1 MAANVLHTCNVTAAK
16 GCRMTSVFFYD
27 AKGHDRTVALTPA
40 LLARTGKQQLI
51 WIDLLRSD
59 KAAVRKAAAI
69 LKLDDDLTEAL
80 LKHPAEPVLESFAG
94 HFHLALPI
102 SPNAGKAKDC
112 VTYVVA
118 ERWLLTVRDGDIPYF
133 QEFRDQ
139 DNGETLSGRL
149 TPAALA
155 AALLDWHLED
165 YQAEIATIQ
174 TSADK
179 IDHDVLLSRE
189 DEPPLK
195 ALAKLQARMADLR
208 RKLGEHR
215 RIIHGLLRADF
226 AHIAGHQHA
235 EYYKSLEIHFDRT
248 DDSLNRT
255 REMIVGS
262 FNLYATRT
270 AQETNQL
277 VKLLT
282 LITVIIGLSGA
293 IAGIFGMNFDTPLT
307 KTGLPGFI
315 FAVTGMIAL
324 GVLLII
330 FARRRKWLE

>member
-1 MAANVLHTCNVTAAK
+1 
-16 GCRMTSVFFYD
+16 MTRVYFYD
-27 AKGHDRTVALTPA
+27 AKGHDQTVELSPS
-40 LLARTGKQQLI
+40 LVARTGKQQLI

-59 KAAVRKAAAI
+59 EAAVREAAAI
-69 LKLDDDLTEAL
+69 LKLGDDLTEAL
-80 LKHPAEPVLESFAG
+80 LDHPAEPVLESFAG

-133 QEFRDQ
+133 REFRDQ

-165 YQAEIATIQ
+165 YQAEITDIQ
-174 TSADK
+174 TNADK
-179 IDHDVLLSRE
+179 IDQDVLLARE
-189 DEPPLK
+189 EEPPLRV
-195 ALAKLQARMADLR
+195 LAKLQARLADLR

-226 AHIAGHQHA
+226 AHIAGHPHA
-235 EYYKSLEIHFDRT
+235 EYYEALERHFDRT
-248 DDSLNRT
+248 DDSLDRT

-262 FNLYATRT
+262 FDLYATRT

-282 LITVIIGLSGA
+282 LVTVIIGFSGA
-293 IAGIFGMNFDTPLT
+293 IAGIFGMNFDTPIT

-315 FAVTGMIAL
+315 VTVSSMIVLGAL
-324 GVLLII
+324 LTI
-330 FARRRKWLE
+330 FAWRRKWLS

>member
-1 MAANVLHTCNVTAAK
+1 
-16 GCRMTSVFFYD
+16 MTRVYFYD
-27 AKGHDRTVALTPA
+27 AKGHDRTVDLSPS
-40 LLARTGKQQLI
+40 LVARTGKQQLI

-59 KAAVRKAAAI
+59 EAAVREAAAI
-69 LKLDDDLTEAL
+69 LKLDDNLTEAL
-80 LKHPAEPVLESFAG
+80 LDHPAEPVLESFAG

-102 SPNAGKAKDC
+102 SPGAGKAKDC

-133 QEFRDQ
+133 EEFREQ
-139 DNGETLSGRL
+139 DNGETLSGQL

-165 YQAEIATIQ
+165 YQAEITDIQ
-174 TSADK
+174 SNVDK
-179 IDHDVLLSRE
+179 IDQDVLLARE
-189 DEPPLK
+189 EEPPLRM
-195 ALAKLQARMADLR
+195 LAKLQARVADLR
-208 RKLGEHR
+208 RRLGEHR

-226 AHIAGHQHA
+226 AHIAGHSHA
-235 EYYKSLEIHFDRT
+235 EYYKALEKHFDRT

-262 FNLYATRT
+262 FDLYATRT

-315 FAVTGMIAL
+315 LAVCSMIAL
-324 GVLLII
+324 GAVLII
-330 FARRRKWLE
+330 FARRRKWLD

>member
-1 MAANVLHTCNVTAAK
+1 MIEVYL
-16 GCRMTSVFFYD
+16 YD
-27 AKGHDRTVALTPA
+27 AKGHDTTVELSQR
-40 LLARTGKQQLI
+40 LVARTRKQQLV
-51 WIDLLRSD
+51 WIDLVRGD
-59 KAAVRKAAAI
+59 KAAVREAADI
-69 LKLDDDLTEAL
+69 LKLDNGLTEAL
-80 LKHPAEPVLESFAG
+80 LEHPVEPVLESYAG
-94 HFHLALPI
+94 HFHLALPV
-102 SPNAGKAKDC
+102 SPSAGKAKDC

-133 QEFRDQ
+133 KAFRDQ

-165 YQAEIATIQ
+165 YQADITDIQ
-174 TSADK
+174 TRVDK
-179 IDHDVLLSRE
+179 IDHDVLEERE
-189 DEPPLK
+189 EEPPLRN
-195 ALAKLQARMADLR
+195 LAKLQARVADLR
-208 RKLGEHR
+208 RRLSDHR

-226 AHIAGHQHA
+226 AHIAGHPHA
-235 EYYKSLEIHFDRT
+235 EYYQALEQHFDRT
-248 DDSLNRT
+248 DDSLDRA

-282 LITVIIGLSGA
+282 LVTVIIGLSGA

-315 FAVTGMIAL
+315 AAVGAMVAL
-324 GVLLII
+324 GAMLTM
-330 FARRRKWLE
+330 FAWRRKWLSDVSL